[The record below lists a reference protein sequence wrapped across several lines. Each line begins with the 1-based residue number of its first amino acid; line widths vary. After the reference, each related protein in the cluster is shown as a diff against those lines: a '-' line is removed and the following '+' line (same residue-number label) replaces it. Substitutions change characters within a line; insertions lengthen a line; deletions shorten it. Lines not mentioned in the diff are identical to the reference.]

1 MVSFSLE
8 IQAVVFTSSCPHE
21 PDIPIVDPVTQDDQ
35 PTDPPSD
42 PEPGGDDA
50 PLGPKGEKALEA
62 LKEDRRKLRAD
73 LAKAQSELDDLRRSQ
88 MDDQEKAIEDARRQA
103 RQEALEQVNGRLF
116 AAEVR
121 AAATQAKLTDK
132 AVHDLLVDTAAA
144 VKLLGLD
151 GLPVTDDGDIDGEAI
166 SQAVATYAQERP
178 YLAANATSELPPGDI
193 DQGARTTPNGVKT
206 LDEQIAEAEAAGDFK
221 RSLALKNEKLA
232 ALPRP

>member
-88 MDDQEKAIEDARRQA
+88 MDDQEKAIDDARQQA
-103 RQEALEQVNGRLF
+103 RSEALASVNGRLF

-121 AAATQAKLTDK
+121 AAAAEAKLTDT
-132 AVHDLLVDTAAA
+132 AVKDLLVDTTAA

-151 GLPVTDDGDIDGEAI
+151 EIPVTDTGDIDSEAI
-166 SQAVATYAQERP
+166 SQAVAAYTQARP
-178 YLAANATSELPPGDI
+178 YLAVSATQDPPPGDI
-193 DQGARTTPNGVKT
+193 DQGARGTSAAVKT
-206 LDEQIAEAEAAGDFK
+206 IDEQIAEAEAAGDWK
-221 RSLALKNEKLA
+221 LSGRLKTQKLLAS
-232 ALPRP
+232 R